1 VSSSMIVVSFKIDEE
16 LLRELDELARK
27 KRRPRSELIRAAIRQ
42 FLSQEKPKRVVF
54 VSRRIRIYDW

>member
-1 VSSSMIVVSFKIDEE
+1 MSSSMIVVSFKIDEE